1 MHFSGKI
8 TNSLISCLEKSG
20 KDYGSLY
27 ELTDIPTE
35 FLRDPSCWIPATS
48 VENFIQKI
56 EQEFTSTTPGV
67 ENSLVT
73 TAGSQCYQLRAWGV
87 LDSVLKMMQNP
98 QDIYLQ
104 PHRFISYF
112 ISPAPPVIH
121 MTREEEG
128 LTFELPISNTE
139 FPLVTEYLRSALET
153 LPMYLG
159 RQQSHVSWRGNRVC
173 ISWSDSQNGL
183 LSQEDLEHQYKPEL
197 MRNIVGSLEEAQKK
211 IEELNRELLERN
223 EQIQKYQ
230 EAEAVMKQQSNP
242 SAQSISSELLPSETV
257 THLRAYAS
265 RIRGQLLKLS
275 DYVARSQQLV
285 TILVGQSPENRQV
298 KELMKRLDW
307 DYVRSQHAHVTQ
319 DVVNL
324 LEDFEGSVKKA
335 TPAQRIVPIPRELMR
350 NQTTL
355 EL

>member
-8 TNSLISCLEKSG
+8 TNSLISCLERSG
-20 KDYGSLY
+20 KDYGSLF

-35 FLRDPSCWIPATS
+35 FLRDPSCWIPAAS

-56 EQEFTSTTPGV
+56 EQEFANTAAES
-67 ENSLVT
+67 ESSLVT
-73 TAGSQCYQLRAWGV
+73 IAGSQCYQLRAWGV

-121 MTREEEG
+121 MNREEEG
-128 LTFELPISNTE
+128 LSFELPISNTE
-139 FPLVTEYLRSALET
+139 FPLVTEYLRSALEA

-159 RQQSHVSWRGNRVC
+159 RQQSHVLWRGNRVG
-173 ISWSDSQNGL
+173 ISWSDSQNGM

-197 MRNIVGSLEEAQKK
+197 MRNIVGSLEEAQMK
-211 IEELNRELLERN
+211 IEELNKMLLERN
-223 EQIQKYQ
+223 TQIEKYQ
-230 EAEAVMKQQSNP
+230 EAEAMKQETIGVSGSVSVENEVLP
-242 SAQSISSELLPSETV
+242 AETIS
-257 THLRAYAS
+257 HLRAYAS

-285 TILVGQSPENRQV
+285 TILVGSTPENRQV

-307 DYVRSQHAHVTQ
+307 DYVRSQHSHVTQ

-335 TPAQRIVPIPRELMR
+335 TPPHKGFAERMR
-350 NQTTL
+350 SRPQTSL
-355 EL
+355 DL

>member
-8 TNSLISCLEKSG
+8 TNSLISCLERSG

-35 FLRDPSCWIPATS
+35 FLRDPSCWIPAVS
-48 VENFIQKI
+48 VENFIQQI
-56 EQEFTSTTPGV
+56 DQENLAT
-67 ENSLVT
+67 L
-73 TAGSQCYQLRAWGV
+73 AGSQCYQLRAWGV
-87 LDSVLKMMQNP
+87 LDSVLKMMQTP

-128 LTFELPISNTE
+128 LSFELPISNTE
-139 FPLVTEYLRSALET
+139 FPLVTEYLRSALEA

-159 RQQSHVSWRGNRVC
+159 RQQSHVSWRGNRVT
-173 ISWSDSQNGL
+173 ISWSDSQNAL

-197 MRNIVGSLEEAQKK
+197 MRNLVGSLEEAQMK
-211 IEELNRELLERN
+211 IEELNKQLLERN
-223 EQIQKYQ
+223 MQIQKYQ
-230 EAEAVMKQQSNP
+230 EQEAIRQTLVNPDGMK
-242 SAQSISSELLPSETV
+242 EEMLPSETV
-257 THLRAYAS
+257 SHLRAYAS

-285 TILVGQSPENRQV
+285 TILVGNAPENRQV

-307 DYVRSQHAHVTQ
+307 DYVRSQHTYVTQ

-335 TPAQRIVPIPRELMR
+335 APAQKIIPMTREQMR

>member
-8 TNSLISCLEKSG
+8 TNSLISWLEKSG

-35 FLRDPSCWIPATS
+35 FLRDPSCWIPAAS
-48 VENFIQKI
+48 VENFIQKM
-56 EQEFTSTTPGV
+56 EQEFPSNEG
-67 ENSLVT
+67 SLVT
-73 TAGSQCYQLRAWGV
+73 LAGSQCHQLRAWGV
-87 LDSVLKMMQNP
+87 LDSVLKMMQTP

-128 LTFELPISNTE
+128 LSFELPISNTE
-139 FPLVTEYLRSALET
+139 FPLVTEYLRSALEC

-159 RQQSHVSWRGNRVC
+159 RHQSHVSWRGNRVT

-197 MRNIVGSLEEAQKK
+197 MRNLVGSLEEAQMK
-211 IEELNRELLERN
+211 IEELNKQLLERN
-223 EQIQKYQ
+223 VQIQKYQ
-230 EAEAVMKQQSNP
+230 EMEAVRQDSV
-242 SAQSISSELLPSETV
+242 SENGKSDMLPPETV

-285 TILVGQSPENRQV
+285 TILVGSTPENRQV

-307 DYVRSQHAHVTQ
+307 DYVRSQHSHVTQ

-335 TPAQRIVPIPRELMR
+335 SPAQKIIPMTREQMR